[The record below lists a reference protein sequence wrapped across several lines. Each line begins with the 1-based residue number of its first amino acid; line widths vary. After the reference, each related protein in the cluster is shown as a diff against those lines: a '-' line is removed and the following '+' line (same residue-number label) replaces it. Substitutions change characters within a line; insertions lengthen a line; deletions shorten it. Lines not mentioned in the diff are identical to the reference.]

1 MKIANSI
8 TRRAL
13 VLGASAALVASLGLA
28 GCGASSNA
36 NSGSSEAPAED
47 KTITV
52 AAVPT
57 PHAEILKDVV
67 APLLEAQGYTLDV
80 VEFSD
85 YIQPNVA
92 VTEGAADANY
102 FQHQPYLDSYNEENG
117 TDLVS
122 VRSVHYEPF
131 GLYAGSKS
139 SLDELAK
146 GDKVAVPNDTTN
158 EARALLLL
166 EQAGLIEVD
175 DAAGITATPKDIT
188 SNPLGLEFVELEAAQ
203 IPRSLE
209 DVAIAAIN
217 SNYAIEAGL
226 NPAKDALEIEDPNG
240 TAAQTYANLLVTS
253 PDLANDPK
261 ILALADALN
270 SDEVRDYINNTY
282 DGAVLP
288 IF

>member
-1 MKIANSI
+1 MKIASSI

-28 GCGASSNA
+28 GCGGSGNSGASS
-36 NSGSSEAPAED
+36 EPAED

-57 PHAEILKDVV
+57 PHAEVLKDAV
-67 APLLEAQGYTLDV
+67 APLLEAEGYTLEV
-80 VEFSD
+80 TEFSD

-117 TDLVS
+117 TDLVG
-122 VRSVHYEPF
+122 VANIHYEPF
-131 GLYAGSKS
+131 GLYAGKKASI
-139 SLDELAK
+139 DELAD
-146 GDKVAVPNDTTN
+146 GDKIAIPNDTTN

-166 EQAGLIEVD
+166 EQAGLIEID

-188 SNPLGLEFVELEAAQ
+188 SNPKNLEFVELEAAQ
-203 IPRSLE
+203 VPRSLE

-217 SNYAIEAGL
+217 SNYALEAGL
-226 NPAKDALEIEDPNG
+226 NPASDALVIEDPNG
-240 TAAQTYANLLVTS
+240 TAAQTYAN
-253 PDLANDPK
+253 
-261 ILALADALN
+261 ILCVASDQADSDKTKALIAALQ
-270 SDEVRDYINNTY
+270 SQEVKDYINNTY
-282 DGAVLP
+282 NGAVLP
-288 IF
+288 LS